1 MKPASTAC
9 KRTVSGTISLPFR
22 GSFHLSL
29 TVLVRYRSLG
39 VFSLGEWAPQI
50 PTGFLVS
57 RCTQDTSGSL
67 IDFVYWALTI
77 YGSPFQAASTINQF
91 GNSTMLVLQ
100 PHFPKEMVWALPLSL
115 AATEGI
121 ISFPRG
127 T

>member
-39 VFSLGEWAPQI
+39 VFSLGEWSPQI

-57 RCTQDTSGSL
+57 RCTQDTGGSL

-77 YGSPFQAASTINQF
+77 YGAPFQAASTINQF
-91 GNSTMLVLQ
+91 GNFTMPVLQ

-115 AATEGI
+115 AAT
-121 ISFPRG
+121 
-127 T
+127 